1 MAVLISLEG
10 FLKETNSKNWAV
22 CFEIEKKGKN
32 ETKESYIENLET
44 KIETKSVIKKL
55 NLRKQRN

>member
-1 MAVLISLEG
+1 MGVLISLEG

-22 CFEIEKKGKN
+22 CFKIEKKGKN

-44 KIETKSVIKKL
+44 IIETKSVIK
-55 NLRKQRN
+55 N